1 MKSEPLLTCSCHFLF
16 LVLSLLYTPSF
27 HEEEP
32 ARNSKGHF
40 VNSASPPSSLATLSV
55 SRPLQPSVLAP
66 LVAIRP
72 SRPASPAAKPSF
84 YFSTLPVSTAES
96 SLPSRD
102 PSDCAALSARP
113 STSTSATTH
122 HAIIVRPR
130 PPSHLPF
137 SLLYHQSPTDCRRHS
152 IINRRQFSS
161 LQPPVTTTTPASL
174 STSPAVPTSTI
185 ATAPRQNNSWKT
197 RRVRRPRG
205 NNPSIC
211 PLKCIHNFHHT
222 LGRYTLKDWK
232 AFRSAPRRFTRNQQ
246 PATVTLGQSYRSS
259 SRSQPRRVYE
269 MRTT

>member
-40 VNSASPPSSLATLSV
+40 VNSASPPDSLATLSV

-102 PSDCAALSARP
+102 PSDCAAFSASP

-152 IINRRQFSS
+152 IINRRQSPVSGHPSLPPRPPLYLPRLLFPPPQSLLHH
-161 LQPPVTTTTPASL
+161 LQPARRQVGNRTRCYAGYALQQRTIL
-174 STSPAVPTSTI
+174 LRPTK
-185 ATAPRQNNSWKT
+185 QLMED
-197 RRVRRPRG
+197 V
-205 NNPSIC
+205 
-211 PLKCIHNFHHT
+211 
-222 LGRYTLKDWK
+222 
-232 AFRSAPRRFTRNQQ
+232 
-246 PATVTLGQSYRSS
+246 
-259 SRSQPRRVYE
+259 
-269 MRTT
+269 